1 MKITSYKISLTALL
15 FFLHF
20 FLFAQKKTAEYY
32 QKKVDSLKIALKT
45 AKSQK
50 KPLARY
56 YMHLT
61 DYYLDL
67 FKIDS
72 SFYYATEGIEIAKKE
87 KDAAAECRMWGL
99 MASLTYFTGDFENGI
114 TWAKKSLEIAQ
125 QAGLDSMVV
134 TRLNIVGLFYIET
147 GRNQEALQY
156 YEKALQVFENL
167 PESKKSDYVK
177 GDLYRI
183 YANYA
188 EAQENLGEYEK
199 AILLHE
205 KSYEEAKKQQAY
217 RAMAIARNHLAEC
230 HQMLKNYTLPPKYL
244 QEAIELS
251 KQAQDL
257 DMLNQSVLGMSGF
270 YTKQR
275 NFSEAEK
282 YLAQSRKIIT
292 EDSNRVSIKSKRNH
306 YQQALA
312 LSKEKGDFEQATR
325 YVEKLREIDK
335 LIYQQKSSYALD
347 IANVEYKTLEKE
359 QKAIQAE
366 NEKKKAQNFLL
377 ITLIVGLTAIAAL
390 SIWLFIEAR
399 NKLQKERELQIVK
412 SEKEKEMRL
421 SELKAQEAER
431 ERIAKDLHDGLGVT
445 LSVIRQ
451 NIERATQTYAKDILM
466 QANELVLEASQDV
479 RRISHNL
486 MPPTLK
492 KFGLVSA
499 LSSFCQNIQN
509 PPVIFSAIG
518 FEKRLNEN
526 AEMLIFRIAQ
536 EAINNAI
543 KYAQATEIFV
553 QIYEDEGML
562 TLQIEDNGKGFDVKE
577 AKNGLGMSSMR
588 SRADLLGAELSVES
602 EKDRGTVV
610 LLTWKMYE

>member
-1 MKITSYKISLTALL
+1 
-15 FFLHF
+15 
-20 FLFAQKKTAEYY
+20 
-32 QKKVDSLKIALKT
+32 
-45 AKSQK
+45 
-50 KPLARY
+50 
-56 YMHLT
+56 
-61 DYYLDL
+61 
-67 FKIDS
+67 
-72 SFYYATEGIEIAKKE
+72 
-87 KDAAAECRMWGL
+87 
-99 MASLTYFTGDFENGI
+99 
-114 TWAKKSLEIAQ
+114 
-125 QAGLDSMVV
+125 
-134 TRLNIVGLFYIET
+134 
-147 GRNQEALQY
+147 
-156 YEKALQVFENL
+156 
-167 PESKKSDYVK
+167 
-177 GDLYRI
+177 
-183 YANYA
+183 
-188 EAQENLGEYEK
+188 
-199 AILLHE
+199 
-205 KSYEEAKKQQAY
+205 
-217 RAMAIARNHLAEC
+217 
-230 HQMLKNYTLPPKYL
+230 
-244 QEAIELS
+244 
-251 KQAQDL
+251 
-257 DMLNQSVLGMSGF
+257 
-270 YTKQR
+270 
-275 NFSEAEK
+275 
-282 YLAQSRKIIT
+282 
-292 EDSNRVSIKSKRNH
+292 
-306 YQQALA
+306 
-312 LSKEKGDFEQATR
+312 
-325 YVEKLREIDK
+325 
-335 LIYQQKSSYALD
+335 
-347 IANVEYKTLEKE
+347 
-359 QKAIQAE
+359 
-366 NEKKKAQNFLL
+366 
-377 ITLIVGLTAIAAL
+377 
-390 SIWLFIEAR
+390 
-399 NKLQKERELQIVK
+399 VK